1 MKKRSYC
8 FAALLTAAAL
18 LAGCTPADP
27 SASSSADSASS
38 AQASS
43 SGETQAEAE
52 ETQAESGEKVVVGAI
67 SSPWT
72 NLYPYEISGT
82 YDEIMNIL
90 IFDRLMDVSM
100 DGELVPREATE
111 VTASEDGKTLTV
123 SLSQDAHWHDGEPV
137 TADDVVWSF
146 QISCNPDLSVSR
158 RYLMNILDGTDDEGA
173 QLSEGSVGVSK
184 IDDYTIEMKLK
195 KAMDPVTVFNTL
207 KQFVVLPKHLLEDIP
222 LSEMHTNEFW
232 RNPIGSGPF
241 MYDSE
246 ITGERIELVKNEGY
260 EYGPIDIDRLIL
272 RVVPAANM
280 VSGLISGEIDLNMG
294 SIGPI
299 QPVDYAT
306 LLENDNLNVESVPC
320 FDFQYMAINDEREYL
335 TDDIKRAMNMAID
348 KQLIVDQLLYGQGTV
363 MHSVWPES
371 HPYYADLDWD
381 TYNPEEAKRIV
392 EESGWDTDRELLML
406 VPTGNTVREQSSAII
421 QQNLADVGIKV
432 RIQTSDFATV
442 MSECFEGNMDLALLG
457 SAGTVEPH
465 EVSTQFAPGTTTCF
479 SNLQTSEYYDLFQE
493 ALEYTSYEER
503 YPIYQEFQELFK
515 EHTPYVTLYSPNMIE
530 AYSKRLSNL
539 DTRDFCQTN
548 FAVWNWKVEE

>member
-195 KAMDPVTVFNTL
+195 
-207 KQFVVLPKHLLEDIP
+207 
-222 LSEMHTNEFW
+222 
-232 RNPIGSGPF
+232 
-241 MYDSE
+241 
-246 ITGERIELVKNEGY
+246 
-260 EYGPIDIDRLIL
+260 
-272 RVVPAANM
+272 
-280 VSGLISGEIDLNMG
+280 
-294 SIGPI
+294 
-299 QPVDYAT
+299 
-306 LLENDNLNVESVPC
+306 
-320 FDFQYMAINDEREYL
+320 
-335 TDDIKRAMNMAID
+335 
-348 KQLIVDQLLYGQGTV
+348 
-363 MHSVWPES
+363 
-371 HPYYADLDWD
+371 
-381 TYNPEEAKRIV
+381 
-392 EESGWDTDRELLML
+392 
-406 VPTGNTVREQSSAII
+406 
-421 QQNLADVGIKV
+421 
-432 RIQTSDFATV
+432 
-442 MSECFEGNMDLALLG
+442 
-457 SAGTVEPH
+457 
-465 EVSTQFAPGTTTCF
+465 
-479 SNLQTSEYYDLFQE
+479 
-493 ALEYTSYEER
+493 
-503 YPIYQEFQELFK
+503 
-515 EHTPYVTLYSPNMIE
+515 
-530 AYSKRLSNL
+530 
-539 DTRDFCQTN
+539 
-548 FAVWNWKVEE
+548 